1 VADVFISYSRVD
13 HARVHP
19 IADRL
24 TALGYSIWWDKQLRA
39 GQAFVDEIERQL
51 DASRCVLTA
60 WSSTARDST
69 WVYAEAAR
77 GLDAKKFLQV
87 RLDGAQLPLPFDALQ
102 APDFSTRDPDWG
114 QLESGLKFL
123 VRGTPPPPPAP
134 KRIPQVGAFATPQAA
149 GSTKLLTAVTAAG
162 LVAYAGA
169 LSSTTSG
176 QGLTPDQLQWAMSGL
191 IGVAGASA
199 LLSAQRLFA
208 IARAGG

>member
-1 VADVFISYSRVD
+1 VADVFISYSRID
-13 HARVHP
+13 HARVRP

-77 GLDAKKFLQV
+77 GLDAKKFVQV
-87 RLDGAQLPLPFDALQ
+87 RLDNAQLPLPFDALQ
-102 APDFSTRDPDWG
+102 AADFSARDPDWR
-114 QLESGLKFL
+114 QLESGLAYL

-134 KRIPQVGAFATPQAA
+134 KRVPSLGPLATPQAA

-169 LSSTTSG
+169 LSSTSSG

-191 IGVAGASA
+191 IGIAGASA